1 MSNNTINS
9 VIAQAIIAEVE
20 SKLKSV
26 RGTEVSA
33 NKRSVWVKAP
43 KKAEATLKELGF
55 KYAESKD
62 AWWFTYAV
70 DEPAQK
76 PAKTAPKGQKPQKKT
91 APKAEPT
98 QPKAEKVHEEM
109 PEEAKTRIIAYMR
122 KAYPGAECTCEGTW
136 VWLGGEKTRD
146 FKEALKADGFFW
158 GRGRQA
164 WYCKDYEKLLT
175 HVTASE
181 LADKC
186 KPVQMPT
193 IAEEIGLKPKAQ
205 AKKAQP
211 KAKKPLK
218 GGIVNVAG
226 LLG

>member
-43 KKAEATLKELGF
+43 KKADATLKELGF

-70 DEPAQK
+70 DEPAQ
-76 PAKTAPKGQKPQKKT
+76 TAPKGQKPQKK
-91 APKAEPT
+91 AEPKPKAEPT

-122 KAYPGAECTCEGTW
+122 KEYPGAECTCNGTW
-136 VWLGGEKTRD
+136 VWVKGEKTRD
-146 FKEALKADGFFW
+146 FKDALKADGFFW
-158 GRGRQA
+158 SGKREA

-175 HVTASE
+175 HVFASE
-181 LADKC
+181 CAAKC

-205 AKKAQP
+205 TKKAQP
-211 KAKKPLK
+211 KAKKVK